1 MAVKQ
6 TRLVKPVKKLRKLLS
21 KLDSDPAP
29 EQVHDLRTSARRFEA
44 AFKALALG
52 DAGIPKSVLKELKGL
67 RKRAGKVRDMDV
79 LTEFAASVPPKRE
92 EECHVRL
99 LEHLGA
105 RRQRHAEKLHAE
117 LKQLRP
123 GVGKALDK
131 ASLRMT
137 RLFRRKSN
145 GPADSAVANA
155 AATALRLCAQLAAP
169 PRLGKTNLHP
179 YRLKV
184 KELQNILLMAEAPSR
199 PRFVQDLGRVKDAI
213 GEWHD
218 WEELVGIASKLAD
231 HGGTCL
237 LVTEIKRTAES
248 KYEHAL
254 SLACKLRKTYLQ
266 SSAPKGKDSANTG
279 VRRAPVWEAIARLA
293 G

>member
-1 MAVKQ
+1 MALDQ

-29 EQVHDLRTSARRFEA
+29 EQIHDLRTSARRFEA
-44 AFKALALG
+44 AFKALSLS
-52 DAGIPKSVLKELKGL
+52 DAGIPKCVLKELGRL

-79 LTEFAASVPPKRE
+79 LTEFAAAVRPKGE

-105 RRQRHAEKLHAE
+105 KRQRQAGKLHAE
-117 LKQLRP
+117 LKRLRP
-123 GVGKALDK
+123 GVRKGLDQ

-137 RLFRRKSN
+137 RLLRGKGA

-155 AATALRLCAQLAAP
+155 AATAVRVSAQLAAP
-169 PRLGKTNLHP
+169 PRLNKTNLHP

-184 KELQNILLMAEAPSR
+184 KELRNILLMADAPSR
-199 PRFVQDLGRVKDAI
+199 PRFLQDLGRVKDAI

-218 WEELVGIASKLAD
+218 WEELVGIASKLPAHD
-231 HGGTCL
+231 GNCL
-237 LVTEIKRTAES
+237 LLTELKRIAES
-248 KYEHAL
+248 KYDHAL
-254 SLACKLRKTYLQ
+254 SLALNLRKTYLQ
-266 SSAPKGKDSANTG
+266 SSDPKRKGPATSG
-279 VRRAPVWEAIARLA
+279 LPRAPVWEAMARLA
-293 G
+293 E

>member
-21 KLDSDPAP
+21 KLDRDPPP
-29 EQVHDLRTSARRFEA
+29 EQVHDLRTSARRVEA
-44 AFKALALG
+44 AFKALALD
-52 DAGIPKSVLKELKGL
+52 DAGIPKSVVKELRRL

-79 LTEFAASVPPKRE
+79 LTEFVASVHPKGE

-105 RRQRHAEKLHAE
+105 QRQRQAGKLYAE
-117 LKQLRP
+117 LKRLRP
-123 GVGKALDK
+123 GVRKELDD

-137 RLFRRKSN
+137 RVLRRKSG
-145 GPADSAVANA
+145 GPADSVVTNA
-155 AATALRLCAQLAAP
+155 AARALKLCVQLAAP
-169 PRLGKTNLHP
+169 PRLDKTNLHP

-184 KELQNILLMAEAPSR
+184 KELQNVLLMADAPSR
-199 PRFVQDLGRVKDAI
+199 PRFVQDLGSVKDAI

-218 WEELVGIASKLAD
+218 WEELVGIASMLVD
-231 HGGTCL
+231 HRGNCL
-237 LVTEIKRTAES
+237 LLTEIKGIAER
-248 KYEHAL
+248 KYDHAL
-254 SLACKLRKTYLQ
+254 SLSLKLRKTYLQ
-266 SSAPKGKDSANTG
+266 SSAPKRKDLTNAS
-279 VRRAPVWEAIARLA
+279 VPRAPVWEAVARLA